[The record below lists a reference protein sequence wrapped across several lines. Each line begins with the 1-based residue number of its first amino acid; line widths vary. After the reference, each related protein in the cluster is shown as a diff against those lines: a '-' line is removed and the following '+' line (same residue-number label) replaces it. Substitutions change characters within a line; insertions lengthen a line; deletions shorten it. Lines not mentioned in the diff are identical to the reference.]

1 MGGVAKVGIMTQSS
15 LQQPTHYDVLGIHP
29 SASLAQVRQAYR
41 EKSKLYHP
49 DTTQLPLSVARE
61 KFETLNQAYAV
72 LISPTLRQAY
82 DLRQERSGENAEIG
96 IPETNFQ
103 GKHQSW
109 RVGLGVQG
117 VERPL
122 SAGEIFALFILG
134 LAFLGCLGLAIVVGI
149 SRGELMLQAWGN

>member
-1 MGGVAKVGIMTQSS
+1 MTQSA
-15 LQQPTHYDVLGIHP
+15 LRKPTHYDVLGIQP

-72 LISPTLRQAY
+72 LTSPTLRQQY
-82 DLRQERSGENAEIG
+82 DLGQERLSNTTD
-96 IPETNFQ
+96 IPRSQ
-103 GKHQSW
+103 RHRDAGKVG
-109 RVGLGVQG
+109 RVVQG

-122 SAGEIFALFILG
+122 SAGEIFALFILA
-134 LAFLGCLGLAIVVGI
+134 LAFLGCLLLAILVGI
-149 SRGELMLQAWGN
+149 SRGELMLQAWG